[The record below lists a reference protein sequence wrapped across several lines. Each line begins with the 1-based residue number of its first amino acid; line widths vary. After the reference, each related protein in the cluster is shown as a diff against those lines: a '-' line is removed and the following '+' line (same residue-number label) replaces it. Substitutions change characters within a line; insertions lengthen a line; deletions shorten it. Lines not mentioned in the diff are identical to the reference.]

1 MQQMSYNILITRT
14 FSLRAHNKFK
24 MDMLSRCRKQVPKS
38 PETKRRSPR
47 IAQHSQP
54 STAKRTV
61 RTDIN
66 DKCFANID
74 SSLPAISQ
82 RQNGNIILRM
92 LAKPGAKQSGI
103 TGDTYNNIII
113 YYFGF

>member
-1 MQQMSYNILITRT
+1 
-14 FSLRAHNKFK
+14 
-24 MDMLSRCRKQVPKS
+24 MLSRCRKQVPKS
-38 PETKRRSPR
+38 PETKRRSTR
-47 IAQHSQP
+47 LAQRSHP

-61 RTDIN
+61 RTVGTDIN

-82 RQNGNIILRM
+82 RQNGNIILRI

-113 YYFGF
+113 YYFGL